1 MREMKHSGIEWI
13 KQIPAGWITTRGK
26 NILQL
31 MKRPTKADDE
41 VITCFRDGEVTL
53 RKNRREEGFTFSDKE
68 TGYQGIKKG
77 DIVIHG
83 MDGFA
88 GAIGISDSDGKSSPV
103 LVVCT
108 TKENSRYLVYYL
120 RILAMQ
126 DVFLALA
133 TGIRERSC
141 DLRWN
146 KIADLLFPI
155 PGFNEQCRIA
165 NYLDTKC
172 AKIDAIIAR
181 QQQVIA
187 KLKAYKLSV
196 ITETVTKGLNPDVP
210 MKDSG
215 IAWIG
220 TVPSAWRIGQL
231 KYFATVRSGITL
243 GKKYPKD
250 AELIEA
256 PYLRV
261 ANVQGEFVD
270 LTDVARIQVLPVEAE
285 KYQLHRGELLMTEGG
300 DRDKLG
306 RGCVW
311 NGEIEPCL
319 HQNHVYAVT
328 TDPQHLSVH
337 FLDYM
342 TTSAVARNYFDYTAK
357 KTTNLASTNATTI
370 LQFRFPLPPVEEQL
384 AIVQHL
390 NHICQRLDN
399 VIAQHSAIIDK
410 LTEYKKSLVY
420 EVVTGKREIDT
431 DLPKATTVA
440 VISPELLKYMKA
452 VLMARLI
459 DGLGNHVL
467 GRVQVQKGL
476 YFAETSPN
484 LGLHLDT
491 DYARY
496 KHGPYDREIQS
507 YEAIMAEHGWIYTSD
522 EQDHT
527 IYRRGEQFSEYWGEY
542 QRLFPNCEGTVQ
554 RIIDFV
560 KQFQYT
566 KDVEKVATLFA
577 AWNDFIID
585 GITSPTDEAIIA
597 EVRNHWTENKGK
609 IKERTWR
616 KSLAQLKSAQ
626 FIPQGHGKHT
636 VKWQGGQA
644 HG

>member
-1 MREMKHSGIEWI
+1 MREMKHSGVSWI
-13 KQIPAGWITTRGK
+13 GEIPADWELSKIGSLYDERSQKVSDQDYMPLSVTKQGIVPQLESTAKTDHGDSRKLIRKGDFVINSRSDRRGSCGISQYDGSCSLINTVLRPRREMSNVYFSFVFRSDLFADEFYRWGNGIVDDLWSTK
-26 NILQL
+26 WSS
-31 MKRPTKADDE
+31 MKRIYIP
-41 VITCFRDGEVTL
+41 FPPL
-53 RKNRREEGFTFSDKE
+53 
-68 TGYQGIKKG
+68 
-77 DIVIHG
+77 
-83 MDGFA
+83 
-88 GAIGISDSDGKSSPV
+88 
-103 LVVCT
+103 
-108 TKENSRYLVYYL
+108 
-120 RILAMQ
+120 
-126 DVFLALA
+126 DVQRQIA
-133 TGIRERSC
+133 T
-141 DLRWN
+141 
-146 KIADLLFPI
+146 
-155 PGFNEQCRIA
+155 
-165 NYLDTKC
+165 YLDAKC
-172 AKIDAIIAR
+172 AKIDAVIAK
-181 QQQVIA
+181 QQQVIE

-196 ITETVTKGLNPDVP
+196 IKEAVTKGLNPDVP

-370 LQFRFPLPPVEEQL
+370 LQFRFPLPPAEEQL

-390 NHICQRLDN
+390 NQICQRIDN

-410 LTEYKKSLVY
+410 LTEYKKSLIY
-420 EVVTGKREIDT
+420 EVVTGKKEIDT

-507 YEAIMAEHGWIYTSD
+507 YEAIMAEHGWIYTSG

-527 IYRRGEQFSEYWGEY
+527 IYRRGEHFSEYWGEY

-585 GITSPTDEAIIA
+585 GVASPTDEKIIA
-597 EVRNHWTENKGK
+597 EARYHWTKNKRR
-609 IKERTWR
+609 IKDRTWR